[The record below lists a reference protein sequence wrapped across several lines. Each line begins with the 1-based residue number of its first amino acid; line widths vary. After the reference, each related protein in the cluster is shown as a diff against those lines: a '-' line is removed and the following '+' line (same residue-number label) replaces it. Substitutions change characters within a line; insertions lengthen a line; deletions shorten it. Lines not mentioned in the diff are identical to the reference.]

1 MDSMTDAA
9 MPPGFDP
16 RTTMVP
22 PPWLLPWGPWLQLTQ
37 SALDA
42 WMGLWTAALPQQQ
55 AELVLQVQR
64 QALDAWAAP
73 LAWAAPP
80 AEPPAPPAPRPRLP
94 AVPVTRLAETPQ
106 PQAVAPAKP
115 EPEMRDPNAEDTVSA
130 EAIAPARPE
139 RAPVRQHVKPAPEV
153 HQSRARKASPE
164 AGRPRPKTRR

>member
-64 QALDAWAAP
+64 QALDAWTAP

-80 AEPPAPPAPRPRLP
+80 AEPPAPPAPRPAIPMARPLEAP
-94 AVPVTRLAETPQ
+94 PR
-106 PQAVAPAKP
+106 QAVAPAKP
-115 EPEMRDPNAEDTVSA
+115 EPEMREAHAEATVSA

-139 RAPVRQHVKPAPEV
+139 PAPVRQHVKPAPEV
-153 HQSRARKASPE
+153 HQSRAQKALPQ